1 MESLAVSEII
11 MNARCHACR
20 LLLVLFVCIA
30 TWTCGDSTTSSPVDT
45 LSPPDTPADVPS
57 VTDTP
62 QDVVETVL
70 AVDACVMVAGEAG
83 TECIAELAIDWGAVS
98 PGESAQSDVQLTNVG
113 TLDGQLTGIEW
124 QKDGEAVTS
133 EWLSADLFSEG
144 AALGELPVAIAQG
157 GTLRVQLSLVAGLAP
172 GPLPVDTVMM
182 TVSTDSGETQTIT
195 VTLTGSIG
203 ECASGTASCDA
214 DWATGC
220 ETDILTSSNHCGDCA
235 APCSVVNG
243 TVVCEGGVCV
253 PTCDAGWNGSA
264 CDNNID
270 ECGGE
275 TSLCDANATCTDSEG
290 SFSCACNDGYAG
302 DGTTCALAD
311 CPANGENAPSCACM
325 AGYGGTLVWDAAAQ
339 AYTGEC
345 LNIDECADETLND
358 CDANATCADTD
369 GSFGCECNAGWEDT
383 PGDPNADPP
392 VDAPATGTS
401 CINIDECATNADDC
415 HGNATCTDNDGGWDC
430 ACNTGYEG
438 DGVTCTDI
446 AECLVDN
453 GGCGDATYY
462 NCINNEGAPPTCV
475 DIDECTIGTAGCA
488 VNATCANTDGGF
500 TCTCNTG
507 YEGAGVNCT
516 NIDECAT
523 NNGGCHANAS
533 CTDNDG
539 GWECACNTGYQGNGV
554 LCMNID
560 ECATDNGGCHANA
573 SCTDND
579 GGWECACNTG
589 YQGNGVLCMNI
600 DECATNN
607 GGCHANASCT
617 DNDGGWECTCNTGY
631 QGNGV
636 LCMNIDECA
645 TDTDNCHG
653 NATCTDSEG
662 AFSCACNTGYVGD
675 GAACADIDECVGATT
690 PVDDETCKALICS
703 VMPSCCNEWNAD
715 CEDCKETG
723 SCDVSFPECAM
734 VPGGSCPLGTFCV
747 GGFMCEALPSS
758 DQCVPDE
765 AGCNTDADCCS
776 TYSNTGGGDCH
787 GGLKTCRCYS
797 GDCSD
802 GEAAFTKAKVLASG
816 DWGTSCK
823 GAPGGF
829 CPLGTFCVGDVMCE
843 DLPTSDQC
851 VPDKAGCNTD
861 ADCCSTYSNTG
872 GGDCHGGLKTCR
884 CYSGDCSDG
893 EAVFTQ
899 LKSSTNEDWEQAC
912 TDSVAPPIGTCDV
925 PATCTNTPGSYSCD
939 CPSGYVSDGATGCVD
954 IDECATSTDNCHANA
969 ACTDTEGSFTCACS
983 TGYTGDGVSCANI
996 DECVTGTD
1004 NCDVNASC
1012 ADSDGSFSC
1021 VCNTG
1026 YDGDGTDGNCT
1037 NIDECAT
1044 DADNCHANAACTDS
1058 EGAFSCACNTGYAGD
1073 GTACADIDECASV
1086 DCGSGGSCSHE
1097 VGSTVA
1103 GQYTCTC
1110 VPPYVGGGLNAVCVP
1125 DLCGDQNGGCGKLD
1139 CAMDNGTVACG
1150 CPANAGWNGVTCLS
1164 SGAEICGDGLDNNCN
1179 GTIDEDC
1186 SAGGFGTSEFP
1197 SYACTGWVNG
1207 GRFTVNASGDAFL
1220 VDFPGNYQTAST
1232 LHKLSAAGLWEGS
1245 INTGLPNGGLSIVTS
1260 PNGKMYA
1267 QGFQWVNNNGVT
1279 TVHELDGN
1287 TGALLNAAAFVGN
1300 IGSYPS
1306 MVGVDASEALYFV
1319 VDSKLYRGAAD
1330 GTAQLLLAVSG
1341 SVAISADGSTVYYSS
1356 GNTLTIYTLQTG
1368 NTVSVDMGANISKLS
1383 SMTGGVVVATVTGD
1397 MMDCEM
1403 GWGSCES
1410 KVHIVS
1416 SVGEITATRALDNIL
1431 RGMAVQSSPAGE
1443 HLVLVLSESCPPGNS
1458 SWETIPLVASSSPV
1472 PACSCNGGYQNVVST
1487 LSYACTGWANG
1498 GRFTVNASGD
1508 AFLVDFPGNYQTAST
1523 LHKLSAAG
1531 LWEGS
1536 INTGL
1541 PNGGLSIVTS
1551 PNGKMYAQGFQ
1562 WVNNNGVTTVHE
1574 LDGNTGALLNAA
1586 AFVGNIGSY
1595 PSMVG
1600 VDASEALYFVVDS
1613 KLYRGAADGTAQL
1626 LLAVSGSVAISA
1638 DGSTVYYSS
1647 GNTLT
1652 IHTLQTGAAI
1662 SVDMGANISKLS
1674 SMTGGVAVATV
1685 TGDMMDCEMGWGSC
1699 ESNIHLVSTAG
1710 TITASQ
1716 KLDDM
1721 LRGMAVQSS
1730 SSGDTLVLA
1739 VSKSC
1744 GEGNSSWSTMPI
1756 HPVDLSFVSDN
1767 ELNCLNIDECATS
1780 NGGCDALT
1788 VCSDFD
1794 GGFSCGDCPA
1804 GYTGTGATGC
1814 VDIDECQTDNGGCDA
1829 IYFTCTNNAG
1839 AAPTCEDIDEC
1850 QSGNGGCDATFFTCT
1865 NNVGAAPTC
1874 VDIDECQANNGG
1886 CGSGYSCSNNVGA
1899 TPTCEDIDEC
1909 QTNNGGC
1916 DAGYS
1921 CINNVAAPPNCVDI
1935 DECASNP
1942 CGDGGTCSTPAVNGF
1957 ICSCASGF
1965 VGGGVNTACEPKTV
1979 QVGEYHQGGVVAWV
1993 DETGKHGFVV
2003 DIKNLHKTS
2012 SSFGGGMWW
2021 GCASTSG
2028 AIALS
2033 NAGGALATHIGGGAS
2048 NTAAMLVCSST
2059 ATLCVNLTK
2068 NGYSDWFLPSLDE
2081 LGEIYQNKGVINAT
2095 AVAHG
2100 GEWFTNST
2108 YWSSTAQ
2115 NNYDFSYFRSFSS
2128 GNTGKTWR
2136 HMYLNVRAVRSF

>member
-1 MESLAVSEII
+1 VS
-11 MNARCHACR
+11 
-20 LLLVLFVCIA
+20 
-30 TWTCGDSTTSSPVDT
+30 
-45 LSPPDTPADVPS
+45 
-57 VTDTP
+57 
-62 QDVVETVL
+62 
-70 AVDACVMVAGEAG
+70 
-83 TECIAELAIDWGAVS
+83 
-98 PGESAQSDVQLTNVG
+98 
-113 TLDGQLTGIEW
+113 DG
-124 QKDGEAVTS
+124 
-133 EWLSADLFSEG
+133 
-144 AALGELPVAIAQG
+144 
-157 GTLRVQLSLVAGLAP
+157 
-172 GPLPVDTVMM
+172 
-182 TVSTDSGETQTIT
+182 
-195 VTLTGSIG
+195 
-203 ECASGTASCDA
+203 
-214 DWATGC
+214 ATGC
-220 ETDILTSSNHCGDCA
+220 
-235 APCSVVNG
+235 
-243 TVVCEGGVCV
+243 
-253 PTCDAGWNGSA
+253 
-264 CDNNID
+264 
-270 ECGGE
+270 
-275 TSLCDANATCTDSEG
+275 
-290 SFSCACNDGYAG
+290 
-302 DGTTCALAD
+302 
-311 CPANGENAPSCACM
+311 
-325 AGYGGTLVWDAAAQ
+325 
-339 AYTGEC
+339 
-345 LNIDECADETLND
+345 
-358 CDANATCADTD
+358 
-369 GSFGCECNAGWEDT
+369 
-383 PGDPNADPP
+383 
-392 VDAPATGTS
+392 VD
-401 CINIDECATNADDC
+401 
-415 HGNATCTDNDGGWDC
+415 
-430 ACNTGYEG
+430 
-438 DGVTCTDI
+438 
-446 AECLVDN
+446 
-453 GGCGDATYY
+453 
-462 NCINNEGAPPTCV
+462 
-475 DIDECTIGTAGCA
+475 
-488 VNATCANTDGGF
+488 
-500 TCTCNTG
+500 
-507 YEGAGVNCT
+507 
-516 NIDECAT
+516 
-523 NNGGCHANAS
+523 
-533 CTDNDG
+533 
-539 GWECACNTGYQGNGV
+539 
-554 LCMNID
+554 
-560 ECATDNGGCHANA
+560 
-573 SCTDND
+573 
-579 GGWECACNTG
+579 
-589 YQGNGVLCMNI
+589 
-600 DECATNN
+600 
-607 GGCHANASCT
+607 
-617 DNDGGWECTCNTGY
+617 
-631 QGNGV
+631 
-636 LCMNIDECA
+636 IDECA

-797 GDCSD
+797 GDCSY

-1073 GTACADIDECASV
+1073 ETACADIDECASV

-1197 SYACTGWVNG
+1197 SYACTGWV
-1207 GRFTVNASGDAFL
+1207 
-1220 VDFPGNYQTAST
+1220 
-1232 LHKLSAAGLWEGS
+1232 
-1245 INTGLPNGGLSIVTS
+1245 
-1260 PNGKMYA
+1260 
-1267 QGFQWVNNNGVT
+1267 
-1279 TVHELDGN
+1279 
-1287 TGALLNAAAFVGN
+1287 
-1300 IGSYPS
+1300 
-1306 MVGVDASEALYFV
+1306 
-1319 VDSKLYRGAAD
+1319 
-1330 GTAQLLLAVSG
+1330 
-1341 SVAISADGSTVYYSS
+1341 
-1356 GNTLTIYTLQTG
+1356 
-1368 NTVSVDMGANISKLS
+1368 
-1383 SMTGGVVVATVTGD
+1383 
-1397 MMDCEM
+1397 
-1403 GWGSCES
+1403 
-1410 KVHIVS
+1410 
-1416 SVGEITATRALDNIL
+1416 
-1431 RGMAVQSSPAGE
+1431 
-1443 HLVLVLSESCPPGNS
+1443 
-1458 SWETIPLVASSSPV
+1458 
-1472 PACSCNGGYQNVVST
+1472 
-1487 LSYACTGWANG
+1487 NG

-2100 GEWFTNST
+2100 DEWFTNST